1 MAKLSK
7 RIKSN
12 KEKVDRSKKYNV
24 TDAFKMVTETATTK
38 FDENVDVA
46 IRLGV
51 DPKQSDQQVRGS
63 VSLPNGIGK
72 NVRVV
77 VFARGPKEKEA
88 QDAGAD
94 FVGADDL
101 VEKIKGGW
109 LDFDKAI
116 ATPDMMATVS
126 KVAKVLGPRG
136 LMPNPKVG
144 TVTMN
149 VADAV
154 SAEKKGKCSFRVEK
168 AGIVH
173 AGIGKKSMGAEKLQ
187 ENFLSLM
194 HALSKAKPASS
205 KGVYMRKID
214 VSSTMGPGI
223 AVDVANVQA
232 ALK

>member
-1 MAKLSK
+1 MAKLAK
-7 RIKSN
+7 RIKAL
-12 KEKVDRSKKYNV
+12 KTKVDRTQKYSPE
-24 TDAFKMVTETATTK
+24 DAFGLISNTANAK

-63 VSLPNGIGK
+63 VSLPNGVGK
-72 NVRVV
+72 NVRVL

-88 QDAGAD
+88 TDAGAD
-94 FVGADDL
+94 YVGADDL
-101 VEKIKGGW
+101 VEKIQSGW
-109 LDFDKAI
+109 LEFDKAI

-149 VADAV
+149 VGEAV

-173 AGIGKKSMGAEKLQ
+173 AGIGKKSMGAQKLQ
-187 ENFLSLM
+187 ENFMSLM
-194 HALSKAKPASS
+194 HALSKAKPSSS
-205 KGVYMRKID
+205 KGVYFRHISL
-214 VSSTMGPGI
+214 SSTMGPGI
-223 AVDVANVQA
+223 PVDVAQA
-232 ALK
+232 TAKLK

>member
-1 MAKLSK
+1 MAKLAK
-7 RIKSN
+7 RVKAN
-12 KEKVDRSKKYNV
+12 KEKVEKMKKYSLEE
-24 TDAFKMVTETATTK
+24 AFKLVTETATAK
-38 FDENVDVA
+38 FDENVDVSV
-46 IRLGV
+46 RLGV

-72 NVRVV
+72 SVRVL

-88 QDAGAD
+88 TDAGAD

-154 SAEKKGKCSFRVEK
+154 AAEKKGKCSYRVEK

-187 ENFLSLM
+187 ENFLSLL
-194 HALSKAKPASS
+194 HALNKAKPSSS
-205 KGVYMRKID
+205 KGVYLRQIN
-214 VSSTMGPGI
+214 VSSTMGPGVS
-223 AVDVANVQA
+223 VDVSNATA
-232 ALK
+232 KLK

>member
-1 MAKLSK
+1 MGKLSK
-7 RIKSN
+7 RAKAN
-12 KEKVDRSKKYNV
+12 KEKVDRSVKYNV
-24 TDAFKMVTETATTK
+24 ADAFKLLTETSSTK

-63 VSLPNGIGK
+63 VSLPNGVGK
-72 NVRVV
+72 NVRVL

-88 QDAGAD
+88 TDAGAD

-101 VEKIKGGW
+101 VTKILGGW
-109 LDFDKAI
+109 MDFDKAI

-149 VADAV
+149 VGEAV
-154 SAEKKGKCSFRVEK
+154 SAEKKGKCSYRVEK

-194 HALSKAKPASS
+194 QAISRAKPSSS
-205 KGVYMRKID
+205 KGVYLRKVDI
-214 VSSTMGPGI
+214 SSTMGPGI
-223 AVDVANVQA
+223 GLDVANVQA
-232 ALK
+232 NLK